1 MTFGL
6 SQRARDNSAAS
17 GGGDYLNPS
26 KIRSGGSTRFHITS
40 EEPTEFFEC
49 WGETADGSVR
59 PFRFVAEPTPADIK
73 AEMGPDFERR
83 MNREGTSPEAV
94 KMVIAFWVYNYENQK
109 IELCSLSQ
117 KSLIREL
124 DQITQME
131 DYHPLS
137 DFDMIMGK
145 EGSGLTTV
153 YSLKAVPRKKD
164 AVEDVTTA
172 METAVTS
179 GYNINNLLTGDSPF
193 KTAQAA

>member
-6 SQRARDNSAAS
+6 SQRARDNSASS

-26 KIRSGGSTRFHITS
+26 KIRAGGSVRFHITS

-49 WGETADGSVR
+49 WGETADGSVK
-59 PFRFVAEPTPADIK
+59 PFRFSAEPSPADIE
-73 AEMGPDFERR
+73 AEMGPDYQRR
-83 MNREGTSPEAV
+83 MNREGSSPEPV
-94 KMVIAFWVYNYENQK
+94 KMVIAFWVFNYDTQK

-164 AVEDVTTA
+164 AVTVVD
-172 METAVTS
+172 TAVTAAEAA
-179 GYNINNLLTGDSPF
+179 GYSINNLLTGDNPF
-193 KTAQAA
+193 KSL

>member
-26 KIRSGGSTRFHITS
+26 KIRSGGSVRFHITS

-49 WGETADGSVR
+49 WGETADGSVK
-59 PFRFVAEPTPADIK
+59 PFRFSAEPSPADIE
-73 AEMGPDFERR
+73 AEMGPDYQRR
-83 MNREGTSPEAV
+83 MNREGSSPEPV
-94 KMVIAFWVYNYENQK
+94 KMVIAFWVFNYDTQK

-164 AVEDVTTA
+164 AVTA
-172 METAVTS
+172 VDTAVTAADAA
-179 GYNINNLLTGDSPF
+179 GYNINNLLTGDNPF
-193 KTAQAA
+193 KSL

>member
-6 SQRARDNSAAS
+6 SQRARDNSASS

-26 KIRSGGSTRFHITS
+26 KIRAGGSVRFHITS

-49 WGETADGSVR
+49 WGETADGSVK
-59 PFRFVAEPTPADIK
+59 PFRFSAEPSPADIE
-73 AEMGPDFERR
+73 AEMGPSYQRR
-83 MNREGTSPEAV
+83 MNREGSSPEPV
-94 KMVIAFWVYNYENQK
+94 KMVIAFWVFNYDTQK

-164 AVEDVTTA
+164 AVTVVD
-172 METAVTS
+172 TAVTAAEAA
-179 GYNINNLLTGDSPF
+179 GYSINNLLTGDNPF
-193 KTAQAA
+193 KSL

>member
-26 KIRSGGSTRFHITS
+26 KIRSGGSVRFHITS

-49 WGETADGSVR
+49 WGETADGSVK
-59 PFRFVAEPTPADIK
+59 PFRFSSEPSPADIE
-73 AEMGPDFERR
+73 AEMGPDYQRR
-83 MNREGTSPEAV
+83 MNREGSSPEPV
-94 KMVIAFWVYNYENQK
+94 KMVIAFWVFNYDTQK

-164 AVEDVTTA
+164 AVTA
-172 METAVTS
+172 VDTAVTAADAA
-179 GYNINNLLTGDSPF
+179 GYNINNLLTGDNPF
-193 KTAQAA
+193 KSL

>member
-26 KIRSGGSTRFHITS
+26 KIRSGGSVRFHITS

-49 WGETADGSVR
+49 WGETADGSVK
-59 PFRFVAEPTPADIK
+59 PFRFSAEPSPADIE
-73 AEMGPDFERR
+73 AEMGPDYQRR
-83 MNREGTSPEAV
+83 MNREGSSPEPV
-94 KMVIAFWVYNYENQK
+94 KMVIAFWVFNYDTQK

-164 AVEDVTTA
+164 AVAAVD
-172 METAVTS
+172 TAVTAADAA
-179 GYNINNLLTGDSPF
+179 GYNINNLLTGDNPF
-193 KTAQAA
+193 KSL

>member
-40 EEPTEFFEC
+40 TEPTEFFEC

-59 PFRFVAEPTPADIK
+59 PFRFVSEPSPSDIET
-73 AEMGPDFERR
+73 EMGPDYQRR
-83 MNREGTSPEAV
+83 MNREGTSFEPV
-94 KMVIAFWVYNYENQK
+94 KMVIAFWVYNYETTK
-109 IELCSLSQ
+109 IELCSISQ

-164 AVEDVTTA
+164 AVATVEA
-172 METAVTS
+172 SMKAAEAS
-179 GYNINNLLTGDSPF
+179 GYNINNLLTGDNPF
-193 KTAQAA
+193 KAA

>member
-26 KIRSGGSTRFHITS
+26 KIRSGGSVRFHITS

-49 WGETADGSVR
+49 WGETVDGSVK
-59 PFRFVAEPTPADIK
+59 PFRFSAEPSPSDIE
-73 AEMGPDFERR
+73 AEMGPDYQRR
-83 MNREGTSPEAV
+83 MNREGSSPEPV
-94 KMVIAFWVYNYENQK
+94 KMVIAFWVFNYDTQK

-164 AVEDVTTA
+164 AVAAVD
-172 METAVTS
+172 TAVAAADAA
-179 GYNINNLLTGDSPF
+179 GYSINNLLTGDNPF
-193 KTAQAA
+193 KSL

>member
-26 KIRSGGSTRFHITS
+26 KIRAGGSVRFHITS

-49 WGETADGSVR
+49 WGETADGSVK
-59 PFRFVAEPTPADIK
+59 PFRFSAEPSPADIE
-73 AEMGPDFERR
+73 AEMGPSYQRR
-83 MNREGTSPEAV
+83 MNREGSSPEPV
-94 KMVIAFWVYNYENQK
+94 KMVIAFWVFNYDTQK

-164 AVEDVTTA
+164 AVTA
-172 METAVTS
+172 VETAVTAAEAA
-179 GYNINNLLTGDSPF
+179 GYSINNLLTGDNPF
-193 KTAQAA
+193 KSL

>member
-40 EEPTEFFEC
+40 TEPTEFFEC

-59 PFRFVAEPTPADIK
+59 PFRFVSEPSPSDIET
-73 AEMGPDFERR
+73 EMGPDYKRR
-83 MNREGTSPEAV
+83 MNREGTSFEPV
-94 KMVIAFWVYNYENQK
+94 KMVIAFWVYNYETTK
-109 IELCSLSQ
+109 IELCSISQ

-164 AVEDVTTA
+164 AVE
-172 METAVTS
+172 AVEASMKAAEAS
-179 GYNINNLLTGDSPF
+179 GYNINNLLIGENPF
-193 KTAQAA
+193 KAA

>member
-26 KIRSGGSTRFHITS
+26 KIRSGGSVRFHITS

-49 WGETADGSVR
+49 WGETADGSVK
-59 PFRFVAEPTPADIK
+59 PFRFSAEPSPADIE
-73 AEMGPDFERR
+73 AEMGPSYQRR
-83 MNREGTSPEAV
+83 MNREGSSPEPV
-94 KMVIAFWVYNYENQK
+94 KMVIAFWVFNYDTQK

-164 AVEDVTTA
+164 AVTVVD
-172 METAVTS
+172 TAVTAAEAA
-179 GYNINNLLTGDSPF
+179 GYSINNLLTGDNPF
-193 KTAQAA
+193 KSL

>member
-40 EEPTEFFEC
+40 TEPTEFFEC
-49 WGETADGSVR
+49 WGETAEGSVR
-59 PFRFVAEPTPADIK
+59 PFRFVSEPSPSEISD
-73 AEMGPDFERR
+73 EMGPDYNRR
-83 MNREGTSPEAV
+83 MNREGSGPEPV
-94 KMVIAFWVYNYENQK
+94 KMVIAFWAYNYDSQK

-131 DYHPLS
+131 DYQPLS
-137 DFDMIMGK
+137 DFDFIMGK

-164 AVEDVTTA
+164 AVKTVDET
-172 METAVTS
+172 MEAAEAA
-179 GYNINNLLTGDSPF
+179 GYNIQNLLTGDNPF
-193 KTAQAA
+193 KGS